1 MNDFLEKL
9 SHLIKEKR
17 KIRDTTLK
25 TYIFNLTK
33 LHKLMDLGNEVNS
46 LDFLLNKK
54 KVDKA
59 LENKKLSTKKTYYA
73 SIIVALMAEGNH
85 DDIVEKYRKEME
97 TMAENYK
104 KIQEEQVKTE
114 TQAENWISL
123 DKLKK
128 VMNDYK
134 KDIRQKGLCKK
145 DNLDKKEM
153 ELIKKWLVANL
164 YLNPDNPPMRL
175 DYANMKII
183 KEADYKKLKDED
195 KNHNYLV
202 VKSRNQKHFHFGDYK
217 TKKQYGNKLIK
228 VSSPLNSVIN
238 CWLKF
243 NNTEYLLNN
252 SKNEPM
258 TENNLTKFL
267 TKTFSPTGKNVSVN
281 MLRHIFISDN
291 FKPEL
296 QKKKDIAD
304 KMGHSTSQQELY
316 IKKE

>member
-1 MNDFLEKL
+1 MGDFIEKL
-9 SHLIKEKR
+9 EFLIKDKR

-25 TYIFNLTK
+25 TYMFNLIK
-33 LHKLMDLGNEVNS
+33 LHKLMDLGNEVKS
-46 LDFLLNKK
+46 LDFLLKK
-54 KVDKA
+54 DKVDKA
-59 LENKKLSTKKTYYA
+59 LEGKKLSTKKTYYA
-73 SIIVALMAEGNH
+73 SLIVALMAEGNH
-85 DDIVEKYRKEME
+85 EDIVEKYRKEME
-97 TMAENYK
+97 SMAEDYK
-104 KIQEEQVKTE
+104 KLQEEQVKSE
-114 TQAENWISL
+114 TQAENWVSL

-134 KDIRQKGLCKK
+134 KEIRQKGLCKK

-153 ELIKKWLVANL
+153 ELIKKWLVSNL

-183 KEADYKKLKDED
+183 DNKKYNSLKDED
-195 KNHNYLV
+195 KNKNYLV
-202 VKSRNQKHFHFGDYK
+202 VKSRNHKFFHFGDYK
-217 TKKQYGNKLIK
+217 TKKQYGNKEIK
-228 VSSPLNSVIN
+228 VSTPLNSVIN

-243 NNTEYLLNN
+243 NKTDYLLNN
-252 SKNEPM
+252 TKNEPM

-267 TKTFSPTGKNVSVN
+267 TKTFLPSGKNISVN

-296 QKKKDIAD
+296 QKKKDIAN